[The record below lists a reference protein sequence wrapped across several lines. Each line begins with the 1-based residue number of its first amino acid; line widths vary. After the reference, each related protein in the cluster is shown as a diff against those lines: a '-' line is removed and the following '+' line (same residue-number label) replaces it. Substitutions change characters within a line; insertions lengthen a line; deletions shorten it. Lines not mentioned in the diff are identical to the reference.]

1 MNFKQRLGRCNSE
14 MAHLTK
20 VLNIYVKKDKYLIIE
35 AEPHT
40 HREWNLLTMASVLLY
55 ESPPV

>member
-1 MNFKQRLGRCNSE
+1 MNFKKRLGRCNSE

-20 VLNIYVKKDKYLIIE
+20 VLNIYVNKAKYLIIA

-40 HREWNLLTMASVLLY
+40 HRARNLLTTTSLY
-55 ESPPV
+55 ESLPL

>member
-1 MNFKQRLGRCNSE
+1 MNFKKRLGRCNSE

-20 VLNIYVKKDKYLIIE
+20 VLNIYVNKAKYLIIA

-40 HREWNLLTMASVLLY
+40 HRAWNLLTTTSLY
-55 ESPPV
+55 ESLPL

>member
-1 MNFKQRLGRCNSE
+1 

-20 VLNIYVKKDKYLIIE
+20 VLNIYVKKAKYLIIA

-40 HREWNLLTMASVLLY
+40 HKAWNLLTTTSV
-55 ESPPV
+55 